1 MNYRQKVTLAVGALQ
16 LLVALPAAGNVI
28 RAGAAEVFG
37 HARAGEM
44 SEGRGARMSGGR
56 KSQGGRKR
64 GTAPLL
70 TGLWG
75 GEHIRLEVSEGGAT
89 VEYDCAH
96 GTVDVRMV
104 VDRRGRFRAAGKHF
118 EEHGGPVRQDEPLKN
133 YPVRYTGQVKGGVM
147 KLTVAR
153 ADTGARVGTFT
164 LTRGQEPM
172 IVKCR

>member
-16 LLVALPAAGNVI
+16 LLVALPAAGHAT

-37 HARAGEM
+37 HARPGEM
-44 SEGRGARMSGGR
+44 SEGRGARMSDGH
-56 KSQGGRKR
+56 KSQGGRKQ
-64 GTAPLL
+64 GTAPLPP
-70 TGLWG
+70 GLWG
-75 GEHIRLEVSEGGAT
+75 GDHIRLEVSEGGAR

-96 GTVDVRMV
+96 GTVDVRIA
-104 VDRRGRFRAAGKHF
+104 VDRRGRFRAAGRHF
-118 EEHGGPVRQDEPLKN
+118 EEHGGPVRQDEQLKN

-164 LTRGQEPM
+164 LTRGQEPL